1 MKHLLHDQLSGLFW
15 MAISILVVCGGEP
28 IRGKF
33 GAFHYPGPGFL
44 PFWSAVGLAVFSII
58 LVVQS
63 SLKKRGVKIRDL
75 WIGKKWGNVIW
86 IIPSLFIY
94 AILLPMIGYLITTFG
109 LMTLLFC
116 LTGRRRLWAQ
126 GVVCSHYCTGKLSR
140 FQYLAASSP
149 ARWNLWLLG

>member
-15 MAISILVVCGGEP
+15 MAISILVVCGGES
-28 IRGKF
+28 IRGKV

-44 PFWSAVGLAVFSII
+44 PLWSGVGLGVFSII

-86 IIPSLFIY
+86 IITSLFVY
-94 AILLPMIGYLITTFG
+94 AILLPRIGYLITTFA
-109 LMTLLFC
+109 LMTLLYG
-116 LTGRRRLWAQ
+116 LVGRTKLWIQ
-126 GVVCSHYCTGKLSR
+126 GVTALITALLS
-140 FQYLAASSP
+140 YLVF
-149 ARWNLWLLG
+149 NVWLQVRMPDGILGF